1 MTKYHDRELLRIK
14 RLLNWYNM
22 IPNVAWSVLNLV
34 PVSIYCYNRVGH
46 RSLYIFIAI
55 SVIPGFFPNSFF
67 DRLQMGRTTRTY
79 RKLGVGFVNKLA
91 QNGTIINRMIKKR
104 FPGYK
109 MITRQRSSINQ
120 LLQQTY
126 MFEKF
131 HFIMFVFFGLLT
143 FYALIH
149 NHFWWAIM
157 ITITNVLYNIYPN
170 LLQQYIRLKLRLYKK
185 QNQTEVL
192 PNFRD
197 AKD

>member
-1 MTKYHDRELLRIK
+1 
-14 RLLNWYNM
+14 
-22 IPNVAWSVLNLV
+22 
-34 PVSIYCYNRVGH
+34 
-46 RSLYIFIAI
+46 
-55 SVIPGFFPNSFF
+55 
-67 DRLQMGRTTRTY
+67 
-79 RKLGVGFVNKLA
+79 
-91 QNGTIINRMIKKR
+91 MIKKR

-143 FYALIH
+143 FYALIN